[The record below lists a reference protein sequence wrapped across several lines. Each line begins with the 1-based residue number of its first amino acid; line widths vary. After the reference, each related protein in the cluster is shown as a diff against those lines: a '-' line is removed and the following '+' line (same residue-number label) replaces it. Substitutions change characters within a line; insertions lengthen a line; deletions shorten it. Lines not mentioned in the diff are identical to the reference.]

1 MIRPQNKD
9 KKYLQYAFFI
19 DQADRL
25 FSCDENGEEF
35 LHSIDINSFYTH
47 LQCIRLN
54 TACTAS
60 TVIINNTSY
69 SLRLIPVSSLTRNA
83 DHHILDILKE
93 GYIIILQNQY
103 FLSSIIQ
110 KLNKIQFQQEQYR
123 EILDTYSDGIF
134 ITKAD
139 GTALFSNSHYEDI
152 TNIDLQ
158 TIIGKSVYSM
168 ESKGLFT
175 PLVTPTILE
184 TKKDYTVF
192 QLFRSGK
199 HAIITGSPIYD
210 MSGDI
215 ILILICVTPLTNSQL
230 IKISKEFFEPAAKT
244 KKELNQ
250 DTQIDVIAESD
261 EMRQVVQDIL
271 KVAHYDVPILI
282 LGESGTG
289 KEVFSSIIHASSKR
303 RFNPFIKV
311 NCSAISP
318 TLLDAELFGYEA
330 GAFTG
335 ASPKGKAG
343 IFETADNGTL
353 LLDEIGDMPLDTQAK
368 ILRVVQNGEIYR
380 VGGWTPIKVNT
391 RIVAATNKDLKMMVS
406 GGKFR
411 KDLYYRLNVISVYL
425 PPLRNRKQDIIPL
438 LLHYCYI
445 FNKKYSVNKVFSQEL
460 LDVLSEYSWPGNVRE
475 LQNLVERMFLL
486 CMEDTFKPEHFY
498 KTYLK
503 EEQRGSDFEAF
514 EDEIT
519 VKGIPPLPDSV
530 KALEKIIVSRALN
543 KTGNTRKA
551 AQLLG
556 VSQTTVMRKIK
567 EYNISIV
574 NKRVGT
580 EI

>member
-1 MIRPQNKD
+1 
-9 KKYLQYAFFI
+9 
-19 DQADRL
+19 
-25 FSCDENGEEF
+25 
-35 LHSIDINSFYTH
+35 
-47 LQCIRLN
+47 
-54 TACTAS
+54 
-60 TVIINNTSY
+60 
-69 SLRLIPVSSLTRNA
+69 
-83 DHHILDILKE
+83 
-93 GYIIILQNQY
+93 
-103 FLSSIIQ
+103 
-110 KLNKIQFQQEQYR
+110 
-123 EILDTYSDGIF
+123 
-134 ITKAD
+134 
-139 GTALFSNSHYEDI
+139 
-152 TNIDLQ
+152 
-158 TIIGKSVYSM
+158 
-168 ESKGLFT
+168 
-175 PLVTPTILE
+175 
-184 TKKDYTVF
+184 
-192 QLFRSGK
+192 
-199 HAIITGSPIYD
+199 

-391 RIVAATNKDLKMMVS
+391 RIVAATNRDLKMMVS
-406 GGKFR
+406 EGKFR

-425 PPLRNRKQDIIPL
+425 PPLRNRKQDIVPL

-445 FNKKYSVNKVFSQEL
+445 FNKKYSVNKVFSKEL
-460 LDVLSEYSWPGNVRE
+460 LDALSEYSWPGNVRE

-514 EDEIT
+514 EDGIA

-574 NKRVGT
+574 SKRIGT